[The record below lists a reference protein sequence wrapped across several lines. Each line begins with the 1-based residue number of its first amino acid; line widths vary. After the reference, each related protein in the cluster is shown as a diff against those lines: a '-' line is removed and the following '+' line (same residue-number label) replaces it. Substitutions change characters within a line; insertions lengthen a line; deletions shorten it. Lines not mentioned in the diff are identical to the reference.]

1 MNFGEA
7 IASGFRNYVTFSG
20 RASRSEFWYWTLFAI
35 LVAIASGIIDRA
47 LIESEYGL
55 LQPLTSLALLLPGL
69 AVAARRLHDLN
80 QSAWWLLLYVF
91 ILGAYSAVAKR
102 NGPCFRKLRL
112 TMRRSSLRSPRT
124 PACALLVET

>member
-91 ILGAYSAVAKR
+91 ILGAFFWKGTT
-102 NGPCFRKLRL
+102 GPNRFGPDPLG
-112 TMRRSSLRSPRT
+112 
-124 PACALLVET
+124 AA